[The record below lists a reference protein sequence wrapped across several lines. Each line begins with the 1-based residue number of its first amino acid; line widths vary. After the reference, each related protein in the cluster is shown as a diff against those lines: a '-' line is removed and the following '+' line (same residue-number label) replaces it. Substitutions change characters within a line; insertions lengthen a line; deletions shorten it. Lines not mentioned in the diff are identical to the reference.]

1 MSMSN
6 TEDYIR
12 KHPFAGTAIALGLG
26 ILLQAAAKTAAPPR
40 ERGGK
45 TSKPAGED
53 PKAPRRLVA
62 PDRKTTRGANDTGA
76 ADMAFNANYP
86 DGGKIEF
93 RFSFK
98 KRPVDAPESDWPVD
112 HMGFT
117 VDRPTG
123 KNVSFKFAR
132 KTRSLPAKAREP
144 GDNDTHSGL
153 GRAQME
159 FTSSRPNRGDFR
171 FTWTKLPPGEAPSAS
186 KTARKRKST
195 GR

>member
-1 MSMSN
+1 MSN

-26 ILLQAAAKTAAPPR
+26 ILLQAAAKTAAKTAAPPR

-45 TSKPAGED
+45 TSKPADEGPE
-53 PKAPRRLVA
+53 APRRLVA
-62 PDRKTTRGANDTGA
+62 PDRKTTHRANDTGA

-112 HMGFT
+112 HTGFT
-117 VDRPTG
+117 VDRPSG
-123 KNVSFKFAR
+123 KNVSFRFAR

-171 FTWTKLPPGEAPSAS
+171 FTWTKLPPGEAPGAS
-186 KTARKRKST
+186 ARKRKST